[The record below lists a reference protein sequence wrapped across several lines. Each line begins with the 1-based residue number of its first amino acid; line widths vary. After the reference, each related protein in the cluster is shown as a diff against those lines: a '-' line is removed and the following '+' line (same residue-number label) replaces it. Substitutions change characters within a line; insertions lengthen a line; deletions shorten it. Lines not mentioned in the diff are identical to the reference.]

1 MRIGLTGIARSGKDT
16 VAQMMQKLVPFD
28 HPIVS
33 LAAPIKAI
41 FGEACGWNERH
52 ADGDLKEVT
61 DYYKFTREK
70 MIEFCIYNYG
80 LEVSDSIDQVNKF
93 FKAVEED
100 DKSDVKIRDKQ
111 YVYCTISPR
120 RAYQLWGSVFRDKG
134 ANFWLDMLPEKCI
147 CPDVRYDNEAE
158 AMDLVYKVVRPGNGV
173 VAVAH
178 ASEEGISD
186 ELVTLALLNDGT
198 LDDLYRLTEHG
209 LNFHGVLR

>member
-16 VAQMMQKLVPFD
+16 VAKMMKELVPFD

-33 LAAPIKAI
+33 LAAPIKAV

-52 ADGDLKEVT
+52 TDGDLKEVS
-61 DYYKFTREK
+61 DYYKFDRDK

-93 FKAVEED
+93 FKAVNED
-100 DKSDVKIRDKQ
+100 DKSEIFQQGKGYIIC
-111 YVYCTISPR
+111 YISPR

-134 ANFWLDMLPEKCI
+134 ENFWLDMLPEKCI
-147 CPDVRYDNEAE
+147 CPDVRYDNEAKE
-158 AMDLVYKVVRPGNGV
+158 MDLMFKVVRPGNGV

-178 ASEEGISD
+178 ASENGID
-186 ELVTLALLNDGT
+186 TDLVDSVILNDGT
-198 LDDLYRLTEHG
+198 LNELEDK
-209 LNFHGVLR
+209 VLSVLPVIYFE

>member
-16 VAQMMQKLVPFD
+16 VAKMMKELVPFD

-33 LAAPIKAI
+33 LAAPIKAV
-41 FGEACGWNERH
+41 FSEACGWNERH
-52 ADGDLKEVT
+52 ADGDLKEVS
-61 DYYKFTREK
+61 DYYKFDRDK

-93 FKAVEED
+93 FKAVNED
-100 DKSDVKIRDKQ
+100 DKSEIFG
-111 YVYCTISPR
+111 YNICHISPR
-120 RAYQLWGSVFRDKG
+120 RAYQLWGTVFRDKG

-178 ASEEGISD
+178 ASENGIS
-186 ELVTLALLNDGT
+186 ENLVALTIINDRT
-198 LDDLYRLTEHG
+198 LDYLHRVVEQG
-209 LNFHGVLR
+209 LEYHGVLR